1 MYLLPV
7 CVTVYDPW
15 ANPEVA
21 RHEYGL
27 EIKNKLPEARY
38 DAIVLAVAHQEFAG
52 LKTDRLTSEKHV
64 VFDVKGFWEKDRVDA
79 RL

>member
-1 MYLLPV
+1 M
-7 CVTVYDPW
+7 
-15 ANPEVA
+15 
-21 RHEYGL
+21 
-27 EIKNKLPEARY
+27 PEARY

>member
-1 MYLLPV
+1 MDL
-7 CVTVYDPW
+7 
-15 ANPEVA
+15 
-21 RHEYGL
+21 
-27 EIKNKLPEARY
+27 NKLPEARY
-38 DAIVLAVAHQEFAG
+38 DAIVLAVAHQEFSG